1 MNMSELTDISGTLP
15 GFSEDSLLIARR
27 TTLSSY
33 YNMTLILCGLI
44 FVIVNSTTT
53 LARNALFFA
62 KTLPFEERAVS
73 LAFKLFQLLLS
84 FILFNLI
91 FIIAAPGLK
100 LLAMPLGPSL
110 LTLVSVQVLYIA
122 LHLLIDL
129 LFSLIAKV
137 PFRYRK
143 MVALA
148 MNTALVM
155 ACMFHLVKTR
165 FAVDAVIAHT
175 DLTLGKIAMVMLAS
189 SSLLLALLLV
199 ANLLLPLNG
208 PVFARMHYLNVPIR
222 FPSIIAKPLATVM
235 RSRLFASTIGMTLL
249 VTASTMYYTG
259 VGVALQNLVFIL
271 PMWGIVFLG
280 YCDATL
286 SERPMLRHLHVSAEY
301 ETVWLLVVIALV
313 TLPAG
318 IVGFVVTHGGE
329 PFAYGISIALS
340 SGMLGFLFP
349 RSKGSMNETVSTVLS
364 IITIILLTL
373 LININMVIYPVT
385 GLLIVMIWR
394 LIAYETRTL
403 Q

>member
-1 MNMSELTDISGTLP
+1 MLRSISFLIRFFLNDSFHGLFNRPFLRKRSTRFLLLTVGSLVYVGYFVMNMSELTDISGTLP

-143 MVALA
+143 MV
-148 MNTALVM
+148 
-155 ACMFHLVKTR
+155 
-165 FAVDAVIAHT
+165 DW
-175 DLTLGKIAMVMLAS
+175 
-189 SSLLLALLLV
+189 
-199 ANLLLPLNG
+199 
-208 PVFARMHYLNVPIR
+208 
-222 FPSIIAKPLATVM
+222 
-235 RSRLFASTIGMTLL
+235 
-249 VTASTMYYTG
+249 
-259 VGVALQNLVFIL
+259 Q
-271 PMWGIVFLG
+271 
-280 YCDATL
+280 
-286 SERPMLRHLHVSAEY
+286 
-301 ETVWLLVVIALV
+301 
-313 TLPAG
+313 
-318 IVGFVVTHGGE
+318 
-329 PFAYGISIALS
+329 
-340 SGMLGFLFP
+340 
-349 RSKGSMNETVSTVLS
+349 
-364 IITIILLTL
+364 
-373 LININMVIYPVT
+373 
-385 GLLIVMIWR
+385 
-394 LIAYETRTL
+394 
-403 Q
+403 